1 MDENQK
7 SMTEIISELEVDDVK
22 QEDLAWQC
30 IEDVLHG
37 LGKIEDDAFQHYEYH
52 NRIYQEAE
60 FYNPFAS
67 SKENIV

>member
-1 MDENQK
+1 MDEKQK

-37 LGKIEDDAFQHYEYH
+37 LGKIEYDAFRHEKYH
-52 NRIYQEAE
+52 NQIYQESE
-60 FYNPFAS
+60 LYNPFAS